1 MDTALML
8 DASTESFLTLT
19 NVTSAATAEPVTP
32 QHKTDAPTP
41 TAAPS
46 KSSSGSGAKQ
56 QDSTEEDSREKNSG
70 EDEKT
75 QLGKEGL
82 TCLIL
87 LFPHSTRF
95 FMLSFHASCGR
106 LLLQENQGLF
116 GKVPVLLCSLY
127 GLHIRSKSLDRG
139 ATVCSTDNIK
149 LINLEI
155 LCVCDPGTG
164 VRCRSQG

>member
-1 MDTALML
+1 MDKPCFLAVVLLLGGFVDTALML
-8 DASTESFLTLT
+8 DASTESFLTST

-95 FMLSFHASCGR
+95 FMLSFHVLWKTVAAGKPGLVRKSPR
-106 LLLQENQGLF
+106 SSLQPLW
-116 GKVPVLLCSLY
+116 SS
-127 GLHIRSKSLDRG
+127 H
-139 ATVCSTDNIK
+139 
-149 LINLEI
+149 
-155 LCVCDPGTG
+155 
-164 VRCRSQG
+164 